1 MLCTCST
8 ATKGWENTGQMY
20 ELMAVLKMSTSK
32 QSNNPKR
39 TKIKQNKVNLCE
51 KKNTWPFNKLQRM
64 EIQRRII

>member
-8 ATKGWENTGQMY
+8 ATKGWENTGQMH

-51 KKNTWPFNKLQRM
+51 KKTPGLSINCKGWKSRDA
-64 EIQRRII
+64 